1 MRNATFSNPRPQDG
15 ANPRRFLHCYWA
27 WPAPL
32 LVCATLLA
40 YFPAIHGGML
50 WDDAAHVT
58 RPDLQ
63 SWHGLVR
70 IWTDLGATEQYYPFL
85 HSFFW
90 LQHRLW
96 GDATVGYHLV
106 GILLHASAAC
116 LLAAVLRRLSIP
128 GAWLAAF
135 LFALH
140 PVAVESVAW
149 IAEQKN
155 TLSLVFYLASA
166 LVYLRFDGQRH
177 RPSYGIALGLFLL
190 ALLTKSVTATLP
202 AALLVV
208 LWWQRGRLGWR
219 RDIAPLL
226 PWLALGAA
234 MGVFTAWV
242 ERNYV
247 GARGTDFELSLLERC
262 LLCGRIIWF
271 YLGKL
276 VWPANLIFIYPRWQV
291 DPAKLAQWLFP
302 VAALALLAGLWLLR
316 RRTRAPLAAY
326 LFFVG
331 SLFPVLGFFN
341 VYPFEFSFVADHW
354 QYLPCLSIIALAAA
368 ALAPPTGEPFPAA
381 GKKAQGGAVR
391 LRVVRRL
398 LAAAVLGLLGVLTW
412 RQSRNY
418 RSLPVFYSAI
428 LERNPD
434 CWMAHTNLGEFLR
447 EEGRIREAADHFQA
461 ALRLHPE
468 YPIAHDDLG
477 LAWRALGRTNDAI
490 AEHEEAVR
498 LRPGYAKAW
507 NNLGGDWMVAG
518 RLPEAVAAYE
528 RALRSKADYPEAEG
542 DLAYA
547 LFKSDRLPDAI
558 FHYETALRLKPDF
571 PEAHN
576 NLATILVRMG
586 QIDEAIA
593 HYAEAVKLRPG
604 YLSARANLAAVLHA
618 AGREDEA
625 QEQLEAIAHLK
636 AGQK

>member
-1 MRNATFSNPRPQDG
+1 MRKAKSSNPKPQAP
-15 ANPRRFLHCYWA
+15 ANPQRVPRRNWA
-27 WPAPL
+27 WQAPL

-40 YFPAIHGGML
+40 YFPAIHGGLL
-50 WDDAAHVT
+50 WDDDAHVT

-63 SWHGLVR
+63 SWHGLLR
-70 IWTDLGATEQYYPFL
+70 IWTDLGATEQYYPLL

-106 GILLHASAAC
+106 GILLHAMAAC
-116 LLAAVLRRLSIP
+116 LLAVVLRRLSVP

-166 LVYLRFDGQRH
+166 LVYLRFDRN
-177 RPSYGIALGLFLL
+177 RDLASYGLALVLFLL

-208 LWWQRGRLGWR
+208 FWWQRGRLGWR

-234 MGVFTAWV
+234 MGLFTAWV
-242 ERNYV
+242 EQNYV
-247 GARGTDFELSLLERC
+247 GARGTDFELSLAERC
-262 LLCGRIIWF
+262 LLCGRIIGF

-302 VAALALLAGLWLLR
+302 LAALSLLAVLWLLR
-316 RRTRAPLAAY
+316 RHTRAPLAAY

-331 SLFPVLGFFN
+331 SLFPALGFLN

-368 ALAPPTGEPFPAA
+368 ALAPPAAKPPLAAEKKGQTGALRLMA
-381 GKKAQGGAVR
+381 G
-391 LRVVRRL
+391 RRL
-398 LAAAVLGLLGVLTW
+398 LAAALLSLLGILTW

-418 RSLPVFYSAI
+418 RSLPIFYGAI

-434 CWMAHTNLGEFLR
+434 CWMAHTNWGEFLR
-447 EEGRIREAADHFQA
+447 EEGRVREAADHFQA
-461 ALRLHPE
+461 ALRLHPD

-477 LAWRALGRTNDAI
+477 LAWRALGRTDDAI

-498 LRPGYAKAW
+498 LQPGYAKAW
-507 NNLGGDWMVAG
+507 NNLGGDLIVAG
-518 RLPEAVAAYE
+518 RLPEAVTAYE
-528 RALRSKADYPEAEG
+528 RALRSKPDYPEAEG

-547 LFKSDRLPDAI
+547 LSQANRLPDAI
-558 FHYETALRLKPDF
+558 LHYEAAIRLKPDF

-576 NLATILVRMG
+576 NLATIFVKTG

-593 HYAEAVKLRPG
+593 HYAEAVRLRPS

-618 AGREDEA
+618 AGKEREA
-625 QEQLEAIAHLK
+625 QDQLEAIARLK
-636 AGQK
+636 AGQ